1 MKLGII
7 GVGFVGEALFNG
19 LKESVEVKKIDPK
32 LNTKVKD
39 LVSFEPNIIFICVP
53 TPMNDDQKQ
62 DLSILKKVIREII
75 ENNINSMIVLKS
87 TVLPNHINEIQSLVP
102 KLVYN
107 PEFLTEKNALDDFI
121 NTNFIILGGN
131 KDYLDDIKQF
141 YLDFTFCKCQ
151 EYFTTDLMTASLIKY
166 SINSF
171 LASKVIFF
179 NQLKDI
185 FNLSGTNE
193 TWENFIS
200 AVSMDER
207 IGSSH
212 MNVPGHDGRNGFGGA
227 CFPKDTN
234 AFLEYS
240 KELGAEFSLLK
251 EVIKVNNSIRSS
263 YNDVTAREKDQN
275 TNFE

>member
-53 TPMNDDQKQ
+53 TPMNDDQTQ

-141 YLDFTFCKCQ
+141 YLDF
-151 EYFTTDLMTASLIKY
+151 
-166 SINSF
+166 
-171 LASKVIFF
+171 
-179 NQLKDI
+179 
-185 FNLSGTNE
+185 
-193 TWENFIS
+193 
-200 AVSMDER
+200 
-207 IGSSH
+207 
-212 MNVPGHDGRNGFGGA
+212 P
-227 CFPKDTN
+227 
-234 AFLEYS
+234 
-240 KELGAEFSLLK
+240 
-251 EVIKVNNSIRSS
+251 
-263 YNDVTAREKDQN
+263 
-275 TNFE
+275 